1 MGILQ
6 FNNELPGYKMH
17 MADSYIWFVVKYN
30 VHYVFYI
37 IQHKFLFFDDLL
49 SNINNMKF
57 IVVFLLFVLLLF
69 IVEIDIV
76 MRLSYGYFSHNEYLN
91 VISIYNDLNT
101 YIYIQSSTSS
111 AKVLV
116 LKNYQIEY
124 LPVRKFDHKE
134 YSYRFLCPYL

>member
-1 MGILQ
+1 
-6 FNNELPGYKMH
+6 
-17 MADSYIWFVVKYN
+17 
-30 VHYVFYI
+30 
-37 IQHKFLFFDDLL
+37 
-49 SNINNMKF
+49 MKF

-111 AKVLV
+111 AEVLV